1 MITRESI
8 ERVLDVDL
16 IEILD
21 KYNLQDFKKAGANY
35 RCFSPFTP
43 EKSPSFM
50 ASQTKQV
57 WKCFSSGKGGN
68 GPISFVMEKDR
79 LTWIEAIEKVASLA
93 NIILQREVL
102 TDEEVQIQSRIEKE
116 RAILQAAGDK
126 YKKNL
131 LTVADDHWAKQL
143 LKARGYQDLT
153 LEQFM
158 IGYSLPNSNEI
169 TAPLKEKG
177 RQEYG
182 IKVGLIKEGDG
193 GRVYDMFN
201 DRIMFPI
208 QDDRG
213 RVISFGARASNE
225 AVADKKPK
233 YLNGP
238 ETSHYN
244 KGHVLYGFY
253 QSRAAIIKHN
263 LAYLG
268 EGYTDVIGFHD
279 KEVQNIVATCGT
291 APLSPENLKKL
302 KKICSHLVLVR
313 DGDKAG
319 LAATYRDI
327 DLSLSYAFKVS
338 VVEMPEG
345 EDPDSISKREGQNL
359 QEWLN
364 EHTLDALYWKATKL
378 RKEAV
383 DPDQK
388 SEAVTSIAE
397 SLFKIKD
404 TIKRREYAKECAK
417 RLKISSKDI
426 NARIDDLN
434 KEKQAKI
441 KLDKRIYESKKQELM
456 TMGFPEDGDV
466 EQYERDGY
474 VISPDQMCVYFE
486 TDYNAFF
493 KGTNFVLNPLF
504 VIRSAKGEGKRL
516 IEFSNKVGENTV
528 FALNNKEISN
538 FGQFKERIV
547 DGFNFTFEGRVNNLH
562 FTQFKNRLLYN
573 FKTAHELYTLGQQ
586 PEEFYAFANGVV
598 YNNEFFQVDEYGIV
612 DVEIEGDEQ
621 HKLPAIKETFYSPA
635 FSRINANVRQDN
647 DAFEGVREFA
657 FKESDINFNQWMDLM
672 YKVYGDKAMV
682 GIAFNMAAVFRD
694 VIVNQFNFFP
704 HLFLTGQR
712 QSGKTQFAESLTN
725 IFTPKKKGFDLNTG
739 TMVGFFRMVSRIKN
753 IAVALEEFTDQIHE
767 IKFQTLK
774 AAYDNRAR
782 ETGAITGGDKGTTQT
797 KVEAGCIILSQ
808 YLSTRDGNSLT
819 SRSITMGF
827 QETTYTP
834 EQKLLFS
841 KLKELERKGMTS
853 ILMELLKHR
862 KEIKANLSA
871 VIEELNRDLI
881 KSIKGDYME
890 RVLNNFVAIMAPLKI
905 LNSKFV
911 LPFSWPDF
919 YKYCEDMIVSSSD
932 TINETDGTAKFWQT
946 LEFLVDQKRIQNGV
960 EFIIDPK
967 ASFKYSISRN
977 EQKEHVNVEG
987 HDILFLRLGKVHQ
1000 DYVVETSRRKNED
1013 PIGEATLRGYFASK
1027 AYFIGPVKAI
1037 HFDTGSGSCY
1047 AFDYTMMEKMGV
1059 VNLKRTFKVYKET
1072 ATYPD
1077 PATFDQAA
1085 ANGYAEVEEE
1095 VLF

>member
-8 ERVLDVDL
+8 ERVLEVDL
-16 IEILD
+16 IEILQ
-21 KYNLQDFKKAGANY
+21 KYNLQDFQKAGANY

-50 ASQTKQV
+50 ASQSKQV
-57 WKCFSSGKGGN
+57 WKCFSTGKGGN
-68 GPISFVMEKDR
+68 GPVSFVMQKEQIP
-79 LTWIEAIEKVASLA
+79 WIEAIEKVASLA
-93 NIILQREVL
+93 NIILQREAL
-102 TDEEVQIQSRIEKE
+102 TEEQQEIQTRIDKQ
-116 RAILQAAGDK
+116 RNILQAAAER

-131 LTVADDHWAKQL
+131 AELEEGHWSKVL
-143 LKARGYQDLT
+143 LQGRGYHDLT

-169 TAPLKEKG
+169 TGPLKDKG
-177 RQEYG
+177 RLDHG
-182 IKVGLIKEGDG
+182 IKVGLVKEGEG
-193 GRVYDMFN
+193 GRTYDLFN

-213 RVISFGARASNE
+213 RVISFGARTSNE
-225 AVADKKPK
+225 AVKEKKKPK

-244 KGHVLYGFY
+244 KSHVLYGYY

-263 LAYLG
+263 MAYLG

-279 KEVQNIVATCGT
+279 KDVQNIVATCGT
-291 APLSPENLKKL
+291 ALSVENLKKL

-319 LAATYRDI
+319 LEATYRDI
-327 DLSLSYAFKVS
+327 DLALTHAFKVS
-338 VVEMPEG
+338 VIEMPEG
-345 EDPDSISKREGQNL
+345 EDPDSISKREGENL
-359 QEWLN
+359 QEWLTSN
-364 EHTLDALYWKATKL
+364 TQDALYWKSAKL
-378 RKEAV
+378 RREAG

-388 SEAVTSIAE
+388 SAAVTSIAE

-404 TIKRREYAKECAK
+404 TIKRKEYARECSK
-417 RLKISSKDI
+417 RLKISGKDI
-426 NARIDDLN
+426 SDRIDELAN
-434 KEKQAKI
+434 ELKAKI
-441 KLDKRIYESKKQELM
+441 RQDKRVYESKKHELM
-456 TMGFPEDGDV
+456 TVGFPEDADV

-474 VISPDQMCVYFE
+474 VISPDEMCIYFGSMYE
-486 TDYNAFF
+486 GFY
-493 KGTNFVLNPLF
+493 KGTNFIINPLF

-516 IEFSNKVGENTV
+516 IEFANKMGEVTV

-586 PEEFYAFANGVV
+586 PEGFYAFANGVV
-598 YNNEFFQVDEYGIV
+598 YNNEFFKVDEYGIV
-612 DVEIEGDEQ
+612 DVVIEAEEEG
-621 HKLPAIKETFYSPA
+621 KAPVIKETFYSPA
-635 FSRINANVRQDN
+635 FSKINANVRADN

-657 FKESDINFNQWMDLM
+657 YKESDINFNQWMDIM

-682 GIAFNMAAVFRD
+682 GIAFAISAVFRD
-694 VIVNQFNFFP
+694 VIVSQFNFFP

-712 QSGKTQFAESLTN
+712 QSGKTTFAESITN

-739 TMVGFFRMVSRIKN
+739 TMVGFFRMVSRIRN
-753 IAVALEEFTDQIHE
+753 IVAALEEFTDQIHE

-782 ETGAITGGDKGTTQT
+782 ETGAISGGDKGTTQT
-797 KVEAGCIILSQ
+797 KVEAALIILSQ

-819 SRSITMGF
+819 SRSVTMPF

-834 EQKLLFS
+834 EQKMLWA
-841 KLKELERKGMTS
+841 KLKEMERKGMTS
-853 ILMELLKHR
+853 MLLELLKYR
-862 KEIKANLSA
+862 KEIEANLSP

-905 LNSKFV
+905 LNQKFV
-911 LPFSWPDF
+911 LPFSWPEF
-919 YKYCEDMIVSSSD
+919 YKYCQEMIVSSSD
-932 TINETDGTAKFWQT
+932 TINETDGTAKFWHT
-946 LEFLVDQKRIQNGV
+946 LEFLVDQKRIQQGI

-967 ASFKYSISRN
+967 ASFKYYISRT
-977 EQKEHVNVEG
+977 EQKEHVNAAG
-987 HDILFLRLGKVHQ
+987 DDILFLRLGKVHQ

-1013 PIGEATLRGYFASK
+1013 PIGEATLRGYFQSK
-1027 AYFIGPVKAI
+1027 SYYIGAIKAM
-1037 HFDTGSGSCY
+1037 HFETGSASCY
-1047 AFDYTMMEKMGV
+1047 AFNYTMMEKMGI
-1059 VNLKRTFKVYKET
+1059 VNLKRTFKVAKDF
-1072 ATYPD
+1072 PD
-1077 PATFDQAA
+1077 PNVFNEPRSRAYHEA
-1085 ANGYAEVEEE
+1085 EEE
-1095 VLF
+1095 ISL